1 MPEEEKEEESKVTE
15 EKVEE
20 VKPVELGEVGLR
32 NRLCLSMCPGKNMSQ
47 GRDGRSYVR
56 DIA

>member
-32 NRLCLSMCPGKNMSQ
+32 NRLCLSMCPGKNMS
-47 GRDGRSYVR
+47 
-56 DIA
+56 